1 MTTDTEERSEVVL
14 DINGVMDLLPHRPPF
29 LLVDKIL
36 ELEGDKR
43 CVGQKNVTINEPFFE
58 GHFPGHPVMPGV
70 LIVEALA
77 QVGAILLFRSLS
89 EEDRRKKL
97 VYFGGVDKARFR
109 RPVRPGD
116 VLRLEMD
123 VVRIKGPVARVQ
135 GKASVDGEVAAE
147 ALITSMMV
155 DS

>member
-1 MTTDTEERSEVVL
+1 ML